1 MLSQGIIKLEQNCL
15 MMEIRLEEIEKK
27 VGIEITFR
35 SIAKGKYK
43 LWLGKVWF
51 DICYTLIINGDQKLR
66 QVQKDQSF
74 GQYLQDL
81 KNI

>member
-1 MLSQGIIKLEQNCL
+1 

-43 LWLGKVWF
+43 LWLGKFKKIKVLANIF
-51 DICYTLIINGDQKLR
+51 KILR
-66 QVQKDQSF
+66 IF
-74 GQYLQDL
+74 E
-81 KNI
+81 